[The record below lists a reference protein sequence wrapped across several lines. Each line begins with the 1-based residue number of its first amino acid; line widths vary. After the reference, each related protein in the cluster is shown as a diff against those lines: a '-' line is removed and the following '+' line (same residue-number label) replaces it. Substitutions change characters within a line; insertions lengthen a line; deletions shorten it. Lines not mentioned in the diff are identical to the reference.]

1 MILFMLL
8 HAPDGDTALGSL
20 LFNVDQWLR
29 SRLGDMRGGQVEL
42 RVRSRSDKPRV
53 DARLLTF
60 DR

>member
-8 HAPDGDTALGSL
+8 HAPDGDTALGSF

-42 RVRSRSDKPRV
+42 RVRSRSDEPRV